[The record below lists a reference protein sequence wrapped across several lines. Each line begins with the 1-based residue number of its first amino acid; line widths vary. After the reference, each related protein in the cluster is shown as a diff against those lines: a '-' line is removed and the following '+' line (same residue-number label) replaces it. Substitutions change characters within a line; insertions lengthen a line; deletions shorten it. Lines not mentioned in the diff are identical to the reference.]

1 MVAIGVLL
9 ADAQTF
15 LSSMPYDTRVT
26 LCCSDLDVLHM
37 PSRIH
42 DCPAVMSLRLEFVSG
57 GGGPWFNIDWSVIW
71 PSAQAAAPA
80 SASSSASAEAA
91 AGLPPPACCKRKKRL
106 TRMEQPHGEPDELYC
121 TQNLDV
127 AVVYCIDSLSLL

>member
-37 PSRIH
+37 PYRIH
-42 DCPAVMSLRLEFVSG
+42 DCPAVMNLILVFVSG
-57 GGGPWFNIDWSVIW
+57 GGSPWFNVDWSFIW
-71 PSAQAAAPA
+71 PSAP
-80 SASSSASAEAA
+80 ASSSASAEAA
-91 AGLPPPACCKRKKRL
+91 AVSRVPPSSFNAL
-106 TRMEQPHGEPDELYC
+106 ATAISITNAVLYC
-121 TQNLDV
+121 TI
-127 AVVYCIDSLSLL
+127 AT